1 MNRNKGNVI
10 LSQFCMGTNLVLD
23 VGVGGTFCKI
33 FISSNPQC
41 YRQSVDFQVED
52 LGTEL
57 KSLKDQLRVAEGA
70 ASREV
75 EAASEMRRDFEIQM
89 GNLETEVDK
98 WKVLHESLYLQ
109 VYS

>member
-1 MNRNKGNVI
+1 MST
-10 LSQFCMGTNLVLD
+10 LSSVPF
-23 VGVGGTFCKI
+23 
-33 FISSNPQC
+33 QC
-41 YRQSVDFQVED
+41 QRQSVDFQVED

-109 VYS
+109 VRIHTFES

>member
-1 MNRNKGNVI
+1 
-10 LSQFCMGTNLVLD
+10 MGTKLLLD
-23 VGVGGTFCKI
+23 VGVGGTFCSSFYCKI
-33 FISSNPQC
+33 FICSIQC

>member
-1 MNRNKGNVI
+1 M
-10 LSQFCMGTNLVLD
+10 
-23 VGVGGTFCKI
+23 
-33 FISSNPQC
+33 
-41 YRQSVDFQVED
+41 
-52 LGTEL
+52 
-57 KSLKDQLRVAEGA
+57 RVAEGA

-109 VYS
+109 VYI